1 MRVEANRGKPVR
13 DESGI
18 LTGGHAAVVI
28 TPATEQKFTRF
39 LARGFDV
46 IVDRLPRLL
55 RQLESDGPTG
65 LLLPHCRAIDR
76 IDVGYNDSHG
86 HSACRPVASGC
97 LRENGPT
104 KLAANY

>member
-1 MRVEANRGKPVR
+1 VRVEANRGKPVR

-39 LARGFDV
+39 LASGFDV

-65 LLLPHCRAIDR
+65 LLLPDYGAINR
-76 IDVGYNDSHG
+76 IPARCNVLDPRCLG
-86 HSACRPVASGC
+86 SAAMVIKVS
-97 LRENGPT
+97 
-104 KLAANY
+104 AAVLSNRS

>member
-1 MRVEANRGKPVR
+1 
-13 DESGI
+13 

-39 LARGFDV
+39 LASGFDV

-65 LLLPHCRAIDR
+65 LLLPDYGAINR
-76 IDVGYNDSHG
+76 IPARCNVLDPRCLG
-86 HSACRPVASGC
+86 SAAMVIKVS
-97 LRENGPT
+97 
-104 KLAANY
+104 AAVLSNRS